1 MSGKI
6 IHQPRNLKAGLEIP
20 FLVEKIKMAAGTYVE
35 GEIIQYD
42 PVSKK
47 GAKCTDTTKLFGIA
61 TDKFTVIE
69 NGEITVYISGI
80 FNSKAIKK
88 ESSVEMDA
96 IKLAARPLN
105 LYFR

>member
-1 MSGKI
+1 MSEV

-20 FLVEKIKMAAGTYVE
+20 FLTEKIKVAAGTYVE
-35 GEIIQYD
+35 GELIQYD
-42 PVSKK
+42 TASKK

-61 TDKFTVIE
+61 TDKFTVKE
-69 NGEITVYISGI
+69 DEEIVVYISGI
-80 FNSKAIKK
+80 FNSKSIKK
-88 ESSVEMDA
+88 EDSIEWDA